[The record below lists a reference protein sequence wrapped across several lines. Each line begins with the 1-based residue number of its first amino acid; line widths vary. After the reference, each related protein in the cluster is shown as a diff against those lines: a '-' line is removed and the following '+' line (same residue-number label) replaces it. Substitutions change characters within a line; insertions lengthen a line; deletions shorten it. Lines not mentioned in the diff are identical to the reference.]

1 MDSLQVWEGLQDMVN
16 SHKDMVSHPVWEDL
30 QDMVSHQATVNSHQL
45 MVSLQVTVNNLKV
58 MDNHQVTVNN
68 LKDMANN
75 HQPMGNNL
83 KDMANNHQPM
93 ANNLNLAMANSL
105 NLAMEPHKVVVRNTA
120 IATLAIQCNGQTRF
134 HNHTETREW
143 IKLNVISAVKR
154 STMLTG
160 TITVNLADPIFVRIA
175 VVQG

>member
-1 MDSLQVWEGLQDMVN
+1 MVN

-58 MDNHQVTVNN
+58 MDNHQVTV
-68 LKDMANN
+68 
-75 HQPMGNNL
+75 NNL

>member
-30 QDMVSHQATVNSHQL
+30 QDMVSHLATVNSHQL

-58 MDNHQVTVNN
+58 MDNHQVTV
-68 LKDMANN
+68 
-75 HQPMGNNL
+75 NNL